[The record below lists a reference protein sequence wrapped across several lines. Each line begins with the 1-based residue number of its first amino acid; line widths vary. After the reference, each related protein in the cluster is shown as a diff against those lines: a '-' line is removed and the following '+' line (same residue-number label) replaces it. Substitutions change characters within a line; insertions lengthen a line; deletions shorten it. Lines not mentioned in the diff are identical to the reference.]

1 MKFYVISLQ
10 RTPERLDAFYKANG
24 NRDRIEHF
32 PAVDGR
38 SLDRRALLDQ
48 ELIEPQLPHYTDGAL
63 GCALSHKR
71 LWEMAVEAGE
81 PITILEDDAV
91 LNHQFLAGVEA
102 TAVQSGEWDYMQW
115 GWNFDAYLTFLL
127 PGGLST
133 CITRFNQTAM
143 RREIARFQREDVS
156 PGLYRL
162 ISVFGI
168 PAYTVSPRG
177 AEKLLDWCFPLSAGE
192 VFIHGLERKVPY
204 NGIDTVM
211 NSFFAEAHVQAL
223 VAFPP
228 LAVSPNERSVST
240 IQTGSR

>member
-10 RTPERLDAFYKANG
+10 RTPERLEAFYRVNG

-38 SLDRRALLDQ
+38 TLDRRALVEQ
-48 ELIEPQLPHYTDGAL
+48 ELIESELAQYTDGAI

-71 LWEMAVEAGE
+71 LWELAVETGE
-81 PITILEDDAV
+81 PVTILEDDAV
-91 LNHQFLAGVEA
+91 LNRQFLDGAEA
-102 TAVQSGEWDYMQW
+102 TASQSANWDYLQW

-127 PGGLST
+127 PGGLSP
-133 CITRFNQTAM
+133 CVTRFNQTHM
-143 RREIARFQREDVS
+143 RQQVSQFQQEEIA
-156 PGLYRL
+156 PGFHRL
-162 ISVFGI
+162 ISAFGI

-192 VFIHGLERKVPY
+192 VFVRGLERNVPY
-204 NGIDTVM
+204 DGVDTVM
-211 NSFFAEAHVQAL
+211 NSFFIEPHAQAY

-228 LAVSPNERSVST
+228 LVITPNDRSIST
-240 IQTGSR
+240 IQTQFG